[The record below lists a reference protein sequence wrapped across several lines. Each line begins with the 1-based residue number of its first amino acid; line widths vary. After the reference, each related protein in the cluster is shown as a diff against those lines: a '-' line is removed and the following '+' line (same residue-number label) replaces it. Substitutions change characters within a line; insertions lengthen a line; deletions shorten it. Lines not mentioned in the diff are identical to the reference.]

1 MEILDKEKS
10 FTGEIKSIFHDFYR
24 AFIETNFFGRWES
37 DFKLN
42 SSKSINLT
50 D

>member
-1 MEILDKEKS
+1 MEILVKEKS
-10 FTGEIKSIFHDFYR
+10 FIGEIKSILHDFYR